1 MQVVQTAEEPPN
13 QGNICLAM
21 MGWTMNSKKA
31 LVNTVEMK

>member
-1 MQVVQTAEEPPN
+1 MQVVHTAEDPPN

-21 MGWTMNSKKA
+21 MGCTMNSKKA